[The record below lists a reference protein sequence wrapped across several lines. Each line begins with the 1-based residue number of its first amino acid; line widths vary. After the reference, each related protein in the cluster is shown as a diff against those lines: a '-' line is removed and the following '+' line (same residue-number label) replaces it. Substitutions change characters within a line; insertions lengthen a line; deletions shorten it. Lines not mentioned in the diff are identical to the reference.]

1 MKYSFDMKKQILFL
15 LSSVLFIGISC
26 SEKSSK
32 IEEKTKRTTTVQS
45 EVKPTQK
52 FNITEVKSDRSNG
65 AVENKVKNKSIKTVA
80 NTVPAE
86 IDNLR
91 KKHEAYLNNSPY
103 KKVMALS
110 KKERKAMGIPPNK
123 FYEREW
129 ELSIN
134 PETGRTHPENLEIIR
149 NQLIAE
155 RQQALASGRVPGD
168 GTDNNWVERGP
179 NNVGGRVRAIMFDP
193 NDPTFKTVFAGGVSG
208 GLWKNTDIT
217 SSFST
222 WTRVNIPE
230 NLSVSS
236 ITFDPNNTNVFYLG
250 TGESYVGGDV
260 NGDGVWKSS
269 NGGTTWTKV
278 FGGITGPTSFQS
290 AAGLTINSPAS
301 IAGTYTCFTTTAFGT
316 PVATALTANIVLVND
331 GVAPT
336 SDACQAITNAAD
348 LVGKIALIR
357 RGTCNFVFKVKAA
370 QDAGA
375 VGVIMMNNTDGA
387 PVAMGG
393 DDPTIT
399 IPSIM
404 ISNIDG
410 DLLEA
415 AIVTGA
421 VSGTLNPV
429 VRGAFTGNLV
439 PGQQH
444 INDIKVRNNAG
455 VSEIYVA
462 VGDTFYSAANQT
474 TYLGGPIYGL
484 YKSIDGGTS
493 WNLVNMP
500 LTADRNKHCPNDIE
514 IGSDNSIWI
523 STTNSLLYGDGGG
536 KIFSSS
542 DGNTFTLRHEIPN
555 GKRTQIALSSNN
567 INKIYV
573 LAEDSTNGE
582 ANIYLTTNGF
592 TSVTT
597 LSEPLAIHGTTATD
611 FCRGQAFYDLTI
623 AVDPTNDA
631 IVYIGG
637 IDIHRSTNSGSSW
650 QTISKWS
657 SGYPTGVSVV
667 HADQHAIVFRPG
679 NSNQAVFGHDGG
691 VSFASSLSTAPS
703 STSAIQTRVNGL
715 NVTQFYSVGVAPT
728 NSVSGLTG
736 EYFAAGAQDNGTQYF
751 ENAQAGIN
759 GAFQSQGG
767 DGAYTMFD
775 QGADKYYIS
784 NYVYNESINLRPLPG
799 STITDSRVLD
809 SDTNLNNG
817 AFIAPMTLDS
827 NLDILYA
834 DYSNGANYSVRRYT
848 NIKSGTVGRT
858 DLTNLLLT
866 SSPTAFAVSPYT
878 TTSTTLLVG
887 TRLGKLLKVA
897 TANLTTPTWA
907 DITGAS
913 FVGSISDV
921 EYGANENEIFVTMHN
936 YNVVSVWYTS
946 NGGTTWVSK
955 EGNLPDL
962 PVKCILRN
970 PLNADEVIVG
980 TELGVWYTNNFNT
993 TAPSWNQSY
1002 NGMSNVKV
1010 VDLDL
1015 RNDNTVFAATY
1026 GRGIFSGQFTQP
1038 SLSTNDNVL
1047 YKGIKVYPNPSN
1059 GIVNIAI
1066 DNYAGNITVE
1076 VYDINGRK
1084 VFSNAGDY
1092 MKVNTV
1098 NLQGFQKGIYILN
1111 VKGEELSYSEKIILH

>member
-1 MKYSFDMKKQILFL
+1 MRKQVLLIISFMLFL
-15 LSSVLFIGISC
+15 SISC
-26 SEKSSK
+26 TNNQSKKEVITSSK
-32 IEEKTKRTTTVQS
+32 MTDVSQTNSSSINSNSITESKIKS
-45 EVKPTQK
+45 AEVKINNKNSDVIIPSD
-52 FNITEVKSDRSNG
+52 TELARIE
-65 AVENKVKNKSIKTVA
+65 A
-80 NTVPAE
+80 
-86 IDNLR
+86 LR
-91 KKHEAYLNNSPY
+91 KKHQTFLNNSPF
-103 KKVMALS
+103 KKVMALN

-123 FYEREW
+123 FYEQEW
-129 ELSIN
+129 ELSMN
-134 PETGRTHPENLEIIR
+134 PETGRPHSENLDVIR
-149 NQLIAE
+149 NQLINQ
-155 RQQALASGRVPGD
+155 RQQLLESGRTPGD

-193 NDPTFKTVFAGGVSG
+193 NDLTFKTVFAGGVSG

-217 SSFST
+217 SASST

-230 NLSVSS
+230 NLSVSAITVDPINSS
-236 ITFDPNNTNVFYLG
+236 IFYLG

-260 NGDGVWKSS
+260 NGDGVWKST
-269 NGGTTWTKV
+269 NGGTSWTKV
-278 FGGITGPTSFQS
+278 FGGITGATAFQS
-290 AAGLTINSPAS
+290 AAALTINSPSS
-301 IAGTYTCFTTTAFGT
+301 IAGNYTCFPTTAFGT
-316 PVATALTANIVLVND
+316 PVATAITANIVSVND

-336 SDACQAITNAAD
+336 SDACQAITNTAAII
-348 LVGKIALIR
+348 GKIALIR
-357 RGTCNFVFKVKAA
+357 RGTCNFVLKVKAA

-375 VGVIMMNNTDGA
+375 VGVIMMNNIDGA

-462 VGDTFYSAANQT
+462 VGDTFYSSANQT

-484 YKSIDGGTS
+484 YKSIDGGAN

-555 GKRTQIALSSNN
+555 GKRTQIALSTNN

-573 LAEDSTNGE
+573 LSEDSTNGE

-592 TSVTT
+592 TSVTS
-597 LSEPLAIHGTTATD
+597 LSEPAAIHGTTATD

-631 IVYIGG
+631 IVYVGG
-637 IDIHRSTNSGSSW
+637 IDIHRSSNSGSTW

-667 HADQHAIVFRPG
+667 HADQHAMVFRPG
-679 NSNQAVFGHDGG
+679 NSNQAILGHDGG

-703 STSAIQTRVNGL
+703 SSSAIQTRVNGL

-736 EYFAAGAQDNGTQYF
+736 DYFAAGAQDNGTQYF
-751 ENAQAGIN
+751 EDAQGGIN
-759 GAFQSQGG
+759 MAFQSQGG

-784 NYVYNESINLRPLPG
+784 NYVYNENINLRPLPG
-799 STITDSRVLD
+799 STITNTRVLD

-834 DYSNGANYSVRRYT
+834 DYSNGANYMVRRYS
-848 NIKSGTVGRT
+848 NIKSGTVVRT

-866 SSPTAFAVSPYT
+866 SSPTALVVSPFT
-878 TTSTTLLVG
+878 TASSTLLVG
-887 TRLGKLLKVA
+887 TRLGKLLRV
-897 TANLTTPTWA
+897 TNANLTTPTWA
-907 DITGAS
+907 DITGPS

-921 EYGANENEIFVTMHN
+921 EYGATENEIFVTMHN
-936 YNVVSVWYTS
+936 YNVVSIWYSS

-993 TAPSWNQSY
+993 TAPTWNQSY

-1010 VDLDL
+1010 VDLDV

-1026 GRGIFSGQFTQP
+1026 GRGIFSGQFTAAP
-1038 SLSTNDNVL
+1038 LSTNENVL
-1047 YKGIKVYPNPSN
+1047 NKGIKVYPNPSN

-1092 MKVNTV
+1092 MKVNSI

-1111 VKGEELSYSEKIILH
+1111 VKGEELSYSEKIILQ

>member
-1 MKYSFDMKKQILFL
+1 MKKQILFL

-32 IEEKTKRTTTVQS
+32 IEEKTKSTTTVQS

-52 FNITEVKSDRSNG
+52 FNITEVKSDRSNV
-65 AVENKVKNKSIKTVA
+65 AVENKAQNKTIKTVA

-103 KKVMALS
+103 KKVMELS
-110 KKERKAMGIPPNK
+110 KKERKALGIPPNK

-134 PETGRTHPENLEIIR
+134 PETGKTHPENLEIIR

-155 RQQALASGRVPGD
+155 RQQAMASGRVPGD

-230 NLSVSS
+230 NLSVSA

-290 AAGLTINSPAS
+290 AAGLTINSPSS

-336 SDACQAITNAAD
+336 SDACQAITNAAA

-357 RGTCNFVFKVKAA
+357 RGTCNFVLKVKAA

-404 ISNIDG
+404 ISNTDG

-415 AIVTGA
+415 AALAGA
-421 VSGTLNPV
+421 VSGTLNPI

-444 INDIKVRNNAG
+444 INDIKVRVNG
-455 VSEIYVA
+455 SVSEIYVA
-462 VGDTFYSAANQT
+462 AGDTFYSAANQT
-474 TYLGGPIYGL
+474 TYLGGPDYGL
-484 YKSIDGGTS
+484 YKSINGGTT

-500 LTADRNKHCPNDIE
+500 LTDDRNKHCPNEIE
-514 IGSDNSIWI
+514 IGPNNSIWI
-523 STTNSLLYGDGGG
+523 STKSSLLYGDGGG
-536 KIFSSS
+536 KIFSSA
-542 DGNTFTLRHEIPN
+542 DGNTFTQRHAVPN
-555 GKRTQIALSSNN
+555 GKRTQIGLSASNN
-567 INKIYV
+567 NKIYV
-573 LAEDSTNGE
+573 LVEDATTGE
-582 ANIYLTTNGF
+582 ADIYLTTDGF
-592 TSVTT
+592 TTVNR
-597 LSEPLAIHGTTATD
+597 LAEPAGIHGTSATD
-611 FCRGQAFYDLTI
+611 FCRGQAFYDLIIT
-623 AVDPTNDA
+623 VDPTNDA
-631 IVYIGG
+631 MVYIGG
-637 IDIHRSTNSGSSW
+637 IDIHRSDNSGATW

-657 SGYPTGVSVV
+657 PGYPTGVSVV
-667 HADQHAIVFRPG
+667 HADQHAMVFRPG
-679 NSNQAVFGHDGG
+679 NTNQAVLGHDGG
-691 VSFASSLSTAPS
+691 VSFATSLSSAPI
-703 STSAIQTRVNGL
+703 STSAIQTRVDGL

-728 NSVSGLTG
+728 AAVSGLSG
-736 EYFAAGAQDNGTQYF
+736 EYFAAGSQDNGTQFF
-751 ENAQAGIN
+751 EDAQPGIN
-759 GAFQSQGG
+759 GSSQSQGG

-784 NYVYNESINLRPLPG
+784 NYVYNESIVLRPLPG
-799 STITDSRVLD
+799 SALNTRTLD
-809 SDTNLNNG
+809 ADNNGNNG

-827 NLDILYA
+827 NLDVLYS
-834 DYSNGANYSVRRYT
+834 DYSNGTTYRVRRYT
-848 NIKSGTVGRT
+848 NIKSGAIGRT
-858 DLTNLLLT
+858 DLTDPLLT
-866 SSPTAFAVSPYT
+866 APPTALTVSPFT
-878 TTSTTLLVG
+878 TTSSTLLVG
-887 TRLGKLLKVA
+887 TRLGKLLKISSA
-897 TANLTTPTWA
+897 QTGNGIWS
-907 DITGAS
+907 DITGSS

-921 EYGANENEIFVTMHN
+921 EYGTTENEIFVTMHN
-936 YNVVSVWYTS
+936 YNVVSIWYTA
-946 NGGTTWVSK
+946 NGGITWVSK

-962 PVKCILRN
+962 PVKCILKN
-970 PLNADEVIVG
+970 PLNANEVIVG

-993 TAPSWNQSY
+993 TTPTWNQSY

-1010 VDLDL
+1010 LDLDL
-1015 RNDNTVFAATY
+1015 RNDNRVYAATY
-1026 GRGIFSGQFTQP
+1026 GRGIFSGTFTAT
-1038 SLSTNDNVL
+1038 SLSENDTVFN
-1047 YKGIKVYPNPSN
+1047 KGVKVYPNPSN
-1059 GIVNIAI
+1059 GLFTIAI
-1066 DNYAGNITVE
+1066 ENFSGDMTLAI
-1076 VYDINGRK
+1076 YDINGRN
-1084 VFSNAGDY
+1084 VFSKTGDY
-1092 MKVNTV
+1092 LTNNNV
-1098 NLQGFQKGIYILN
+1098 NLSGLQKGIYILN
-1111 VKGEELSYSEKIILH
+1111 IKGANLSYSEKIILQ